1 MATNS
6 TDNPA
11 PIENISIFNPAEWD
25 NTEKTTTSTTI
36 NSELATRSGN
46 NIFSGSNNY
55 NTSPYL
61 SFYYNK
67 FIINNS
73 YQLRGSQIITNASST
88 ITTPLFPIYLVNLT
102 SALTITLPTPS
113 SQFENC
119 EIIFR
124 RLNASN
130 INRLSNSFDIYNSSL
145 GTTPIILE
153 NQAASPNVSA
163 VLTCMYIASIN
174 DYEWARI
181 LEN

>member
-25 NTEKTTTSTTI
+25 NTEKSTTSTTI
-36 NSELATRSGN
+36 NSELATLSGN
-46 NIFSGSNNY
+46 NIFSGSNNFGSY
-55 NTSPYL
+55 P

-102 SALTITLPTPS
+102 SALTITLPTAS

-119 EIIFR
+119 KIIFR
-124 RLNASN
+124 RLNNSN
-130 INRLSNSFDIYNSSL
+130 SQLSNSFNVYNSAL
-145 GTTPIILE
+145 GTTTIILE
-153 NQAASPNVSA
+153 ASPTTPNVS
-163 VLTCMYIASIN
+163 VTFTCMYILSIN
-174 DYEWARI
+174 TYGWARI